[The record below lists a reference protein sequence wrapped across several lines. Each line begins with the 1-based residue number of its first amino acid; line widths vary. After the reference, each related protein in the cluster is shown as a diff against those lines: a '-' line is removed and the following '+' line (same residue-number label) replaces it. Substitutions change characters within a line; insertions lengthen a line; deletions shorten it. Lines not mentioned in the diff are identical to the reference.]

1 MKKITIGAGIA
12 IIIIVVI
19 VAYGFSGDEKIQN
32 NSTESIPEE
41 TIESTETEGKKY
53 TLSLSETINSSDAP

>member
-19 VAYGFSGDEKIQN
+19 VAYGFSADEKIQN

>member
-19 VAYGFSGDEKIQN
+19 IAYGFSADEKIQN

-41 TIESTETEGKKY
+41 IIESTETEGTKY